1 MVRIIVSR
9 KIYAAKKKEREE
21 QAVIENRMNMM
32 QQTLDDATTVMGGGT
47 VFSVDEG
54 LLDEVETMFE
64 YLRKEIGE
72 EIELMSSYT
81 SLDRI

>member
-1 MVRIIVSR
+1 
-9 KIYAAKKKEREE
+9 
-21 QAVIENRMNMM
+21 MM

-72 EIELMSSYT
+72 KIELMSSYT